1 MAVTLQEL
9 RTRCLERA
17 DMVFN
22 SAVAA
27 GDRYITTTELNALI
41 NTSYAE
47 LYGTLVR
54 YGMHRDEELATV
66 VTDGTAKYQLPADIY
81 AVLGVYRVETNGDRT
96 YLSRHD
102 HRLRPNQSR
111 TQAKAHTYRVVGAN
125 MEFNPIP
132 TSGTYE
138 LVYIPVP
145 GEMSA
150 DEDQIDGVL
159 GWEEYV
165 VIDVAIKLKQKE
177 DSDPALL
184 MAERERLLRRIQ
196 EESRDEEMSECGTVQ
211 SVRNTSGRRLIPGCD
226 WDYAPDWWY

>member
-1 MAVTLQEL
+1 MATTLLEL

-66 VTDGTAKYQLPADIY
+66 VTDGNVNYQLPADIY
-81 AVLGVYRVETNGDRT
+81 SVLAVYRVEGNGTRV
-96 YLSRHD
+96 YLTRHD
-102 HRLRPNQSR
+102 HRVRPNQAR

-125 MEFNPIP
+125 MEFNPVP
-132 TSGTYE
+132 SSGTYE
-138 LVYIPVP
+138 MLYIPVP
-145 GEMSA
+145 GEMTA
-150 DEDQIDGVL
+150 DDDLIDGVL

-196 EESRDEEMSECGTVQ
+196 EEARDEEMSESGQVQ
-211 SVRNTSGRRLIPGCD
+211 LVRRGSAHVIPGCD